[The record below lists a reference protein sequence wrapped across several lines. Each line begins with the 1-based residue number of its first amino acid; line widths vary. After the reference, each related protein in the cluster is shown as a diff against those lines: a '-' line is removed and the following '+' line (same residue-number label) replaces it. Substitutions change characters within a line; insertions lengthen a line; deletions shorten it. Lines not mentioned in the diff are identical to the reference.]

1 MATQVNCQQISR
13 IMLTQQNDNNIL
25 FKEESYK
32 IIGAAMEVH
41 RLLGCG
47 FVEQIYQE
55 ALEKEFILR
64 KIPYEREK
72 ELNVIYKGTTL
83 TKTFK
88 ADFICYGKIIL
99 ELKAVKEFADEHYAQ
114 IYNYLRASGMD
125 LDILI
130 NFGSASIEYERVP
143 ASKKWK

>member
-1 MATQVNCQQISR
+1 ME
-13 IMLTQQNDNNIL
+13 LQNTNSNLL
-25 FKEESYK
+25 FKEESYQ

-47 FVEQIYQE
+47 FVEAVYQE
-55 ALEKEFILR
+55 ALEKEFSLR
-64 KIPYEREK
+64 GIPFEREK
-72 ELNVIYKGTTL
+72 ELTVSYKGNTL

-88 ADFICYGKIIL
+88 ADFVCYNKIIL

-125 LDILI
+125 LGILI
-130 NFGSASIEYERVP
+130 NFGTASIEYERVP
-143 ASKKWK
+143 AGKKWK

>member
-1 MATQVNCQQISR
+1 METKVYEGV
-13 IMLTQQNDNNIL
+13 LL

-47 FVEQIYQE
+47 FVEPVYQE
-55 ALEKEFILR
+55 ALEKEFTLR
-64 KIPYEREK
+64 GIPFEREK
-72 ELNVIYKGTTL
+72 ELNINYKGSAL
-83 TKTFK
+83 SKTFRV
-88 ADFICYGKIIL
+88 DFICYDKIIL
-99 ELKAVKEFADEHYAQ
+99 ELKAVKEFTDEHYAQ

-125 LDILI
+125 LGLLI
-130 NFGSASIEYERVP
+130 NFGTASIEFQRVP

>member
-1 MATQVNCQQISR
+1 
-13 IMLTQQNDNNIL
+13 MLTQQNDNNIL

-47 FVEQIYQE
+47 FVEAIYQE
-55 ALEKEFILR
+55 ALEKEFALR
-64 KIPYEREK
+64 EIPYEREK
-72 ELNVIYKGTTL
+72 ELSVSYKGNTL

-88 ADFICYGKIIL
+88 ADFVCYGKIIL

-125 LDILI
+125 LGILI
-130 NFGSASIEYERVP
+130 NFGTASIEYERVP
-143 ASKKWK
+143 ASTKWR

>member
-1 MATQVNCQQISR
+1 ME
-13 IMLTQQNDNNIL
+13 LQNTNNNLL

-47 FVEQIYQE
+47 FVEAIYQE
-55 ALEKEFILR
+55 ALEKELALR
-64 KIPYEREK
+64 EIPFEREK
-72 ELNVIYKGTTL
+72 ELTVSYKGNTL

-88 ADFICYGKIIL
+88 ADFVCYNKIIL
-99 ELKAVKEFADEHYAQ
+99 ELKAVRAFTDEHYAQ

-125 LDILI
+125 LGILI
-130 NFGSASIEYERVP
+130 NFGTASIEYERVP
-143 ASKKWK
+143 ASKKWR